1 MTFLGLPLS
10 RKKPEDGPDLEAEA
24 AMRMRLAGRLQSV
37 DQKRRLRNFG
47 AIRGVRRQHDREAS
61 YRVATAMFAPDELTS
76 CRVVNQSHSGLRLS
90 FHLDIECP
98 DEFALTIP
106 TLRFIGIVRKVWQS
120 GCDAGVSIVRW
131 SDCA

>member
-1 MTFLGLPLS
+1 MTFLGLSLA
-10 RKKPEDGPDLEAEA
+10 RKKPETGPDPEVEMAT
-24 AMRMRLAGRLQSV
+24 RMRLASRLQAV
-37 DQKRRLRNFG
+37 EQKSRLRNFG
-47 AIRGVRRQHDREAS
+47 AIRGVSRRHDREAS
-61 YRVATAMFAPDELTS
+61 YRVATAVFSPDELTS

-90 FHLDIECP
+90 FHSDLKCP

>member
-1 MTFLGLPLS
+1 MTFLGLPLA
-10 RKKPEDGPDLEAEA
+10 RRKPEGGPDPETEA
-24 AMRMRLAGRLQSV
+24 AMRARLAGRVKSV
-37 DQKRRLRNFG
+37 DQKRRLRDFG
-47 AIRGVRRQHDREAS
+47 TIRGASRRHDREAS
-61 YRVATAMFAPDELTS
+61 YRVATAMFAPDELSS

-90 FHLDIECP
+90 FHSDVVCP